1 MADRIREI
9 KRWID
14 NGVQVSKV
22 KMLLSNEN
30 VDVQNGWRD
39 QQETLLT
46 YLQSGNLHSLR
57 TWIKERGQDYP
68 AQTLTTH
75 LFIPLRRR
83 LQCQQ
88 PTLQALLAILD
99 GVLINYIAIC
109 LASARKKQGK
119 DALVVGWNIQD
130 TTRLWLE
137 GWIASQQGWRID
149 VLAHYSKAVHCW
161 CGAVKIE
168 PPPNSNN
175 SPVGRN
181 KAMIFSHSAFNDS
194 LTNAL
199 YCTILS
205 LT

>member
-1 MADRIREI
+1 M
-9 KRWID
+9 
-14 NGVQVSKV
+14 
-22 KMLLSNEN
+22 KMLMCRTAGAISKNI
-30 VDVQNGWRD
+30 
-39 QQETLLT
+39 LT

-57 TWIKERGQDYP
+57 TWIKERGQDYHP
-68 AQTLTTH
+68 RH
-75 LFIPLRRR
+75 SPHICLFPLRRR

-149 VLAHYSKAVHCW
+149 VLAHSLNQLRPELFEGRTLLVW
-161 CGAVKIE
+161 CGENGTSA
-168 PPPNSNN
+168 PNSSN
-175 SPVGRN
+175 SPVRGKN